1 METVMKKIICLF
13 LLLAILSVSLTGCV
27 RVVDKPADTNLEF
40 WITENVT
47 DYDFSEYTHVPSWGA
62 WVYYGK
68 DYSPVVMTLDG
79 YPVEPEHCVIYT
91 VGSYPDESSSGHH
104 ITRIDITDPD
114 VTFYGITLESTDE
127 QIIAA
132 MEKHG
137 YTHLPEEQ
145 GKFGI
150 RLYFEDGNVT
160 FVFYEDEI
168 VIVAANTN
176 KHQILY

>member
-1 METVMKKIICLF
+1 M
-13 LLLAILSVSLTGCV
+13 LSVSLTGCV
-27 RVVDKPADTNLEF
+27 RVVDKPTDTNLEF

-47 DYDFSEYTHVPSWGA
+47 DYDFSEYTYVPSWGA

-127 QIIAA
+127 EIIAA
-132 MEKHG
+132 MTKNGYKQNTEK
-137 YTHLPEEQ
+137 YADTPWSDC
-145 GKFGI
+145 
-150 RLYFEDGNVT
+150 LYFEDGNVS
-160 FVFYEDEI
+160 FMFEDDEI
-168 VIVAANTN
+168 TIKAEVTN
-176 KHQILY
+176 KHGIMF